1 MKPLKPFKFFT
12 SDEDKIIQHQAD
24 MVIYEEGWEASND
37 ESYVEVPYYLGSREY
52 DLFIEGF
59 NDRCELRQ
67 HIRRTIRQ

>member
-1 MKPLKPFKFFT
+1 MKPFKFFT
-12 SDEDKIIQHQAD
+12 SDEDKIIQYQAD

>member
-12 SDEDKIIQHQAD
+12 SNEDKIIQHQAD

-67 HIRRTIRQ
+67 HIRRTIR

>member
-1 MKPLKPFKFFT
+1 MKLKPFKFFT

-37 ESYVEVPYYLGSREY
+37 ESYVEVPYYFGSREY
-52 DLFIEGF
+52 NLFVEGF

-67 HIRRTIRQ
+67 HKRRTIRQ